1 MPRFLLL
8 IKELG
13 KAPRVVPLTSPL
25 LVGRSRRA
33 DLVVDDDEV
42 GREQFRL
49 TPLGPG
55 VEIEGIGQTNRT
67 LVDGVRVDPGQR
79 LPLVAG
85 ATIKVG
91 KTTFVVQA
99 GDITEAPPAQ
109 PGNVDATLV
118 APRPKPE
125 DGHRNEQEQTGGASS
140 PMGTMQM
147 PRPAGPGGGQAPGKN
162 QDDDAFGATIPPKA
176 YRPGGAP
183 PPAAPPQKPPTPTSP
198 PANDE
203 LGSMTMP
210 PKAYRPGAAGS
221 PAPAPEKP
229 KAPPVPPASPASPAP
244 PVPPVAKAPSSTPAP
259 ADDAMANM
267 TMPPKSYRPGK
278 PQPPTESSP
287 NVTMPVS
294 RPGGPGSPGGP
305 GGQAVPPAPPA
316 KPAPAPVPAEPP
328 RPPVAP
334 AAAAAAAAPPPRP
347 VGAKPTTVL
356 VRATDLPPAAVAS
369 GLSPAELEARLHAS
383 LPRLLVKGEGMKRR
397 IRLMKQRSR
406 IGRAETADVLLP
418 HETVSEQHAELQF
431 DGTRWSLIDSGSAN
445 GTLVDGSLVRAAEQ
459 PIERNTL
466 LGFGNLRAIF
476 LCNCSDSS
484 SAKDQRAHEQRAV
497 RYLVAQRRLGREI
510 EKQVQQLVRADQ
522 SQSLGEVLLMET
534 PLEPADWQLAIAA
547 TRDQLGLFARLRRY
561 FARLRGS
568 APKR

>member
-49 TPLGPG
+49 TLLGSG

-67 LVDGVRVDPGQR
+67 MVDGAQVSAGQR
-79 LPLVAG
+79 KPLVAG

-99 GDITEAPPAQ
+99 GDSTEAPPAQ
-109 PGNVDATLV
+109 PGNIEATLV
-118 APRPKPE
+118 APRPKPG
-125 DGHRNEQEQTGGASS
+125 DDRTEQEQTGGGSS
-140 PMGTMQM
+140 PMGTMQLKH
-147 PRPAGPGGGQAPGKN
+147 PGAAASAPTSVQPQGN
-162 QDDDAFGATIPPKA
+162 VPDDAGFGATMPPKA
-176 YRPGGAP
+176 YRPGGPAASTPAGPNPPKPPPP
-183 PPAAPPQKPPTPTSP
+183 PPAAAKL
-198 PANDE
+198 PADDD
-203 LGSMTMP
+203 LGNMTMP
-210 PKAYRPGAAGS
+210 PKAYRPGAPSSPVSPPPTPKPPPQPPAAPAKP
-221 PAPAPEKP
+221 PAPA
-229 KAPPVPPASPASPAP
+229 
-244 PVPPVAKAPSSTPAP
+244 
-259 ADDAMANM
+259 ADDAMANL
-267 TMPPKSYRPGK
+267 TMPPKAYRPGQV
-278 PQPPTESSP
+278 QPPTES
-287 NVTMPVS
+287 T
-294 RPGGPGSPGGP
+294 PGLP
-305 GGQAVPPAPPA
+305 GGQGAAAPPPAP
-316 KPAPAPVPAEPP
+316 KPAPAPQQPPAPP
-328 RPPVAP
+328 QPPAP
-334 AAAAAAAAPPPRP
+334 APRP

-356 VRATDLPPAAVAS
+356 VRPSELPPAALAH
-369 GLSPAELEARLHAS
+369 GLSPAELEGRLHAS

-476 LCNCSDSS
+476 LCNCSDSG

-497 RYLVAQRRLGREI
+497 QFLVAQGRLGREI
-510 EKQVQQLVRADQ
+510 GKQLQQLVRADQ

-547 TRDQLGLFARLRRY
+547 TRDQLGLFARIRRY

>member
-49 TPLGPG
+49 TLLGSG

-67 LVDGVRVDPGQR
+67 LVDGTQVGPGQR
-79 LPLVAG
+79 LTLVVG
-85 ATIKVG
+85 ATVKVG

-99 GDITEAPPAQ
+99 GDTTEAPPAQ

-125 DGHRNEQEQTGGASS
+125 DGNRQEQEQTGGASS

-147 PRPAGPGGGQAPGKN
+147 PRPVAPGGSQAPGKG
-162 QDDDAFGATIPPKA
+162 QGDAAFDATMPPKA

-183 PPAAPPQKPPTPTSP
+183 PPAATPPAKPPAPN
-198 PANDE
+198 PAPGPAAAGDDLNN
-203 LGSMTMP
+203 LTMP
-210 PKAYRPGAAGS
+210 PKAYRPGAAS
-221 PAPAPEKP
+221 PKPQEPPAPPARP
-229 KAPPVPPASPASPAP
+229 AAPVPPTPKPNPAQA
-244 PVPPVAKAPSSTPAP
+244 A
-259 ADDAMANM
+259 ADDAMANL
-267 TMPPKSYRPGK
+267 TMPPQAYRPGK

-294 RPGGPGSPGGP
+294 RPGGQAASPP
-305 GGQAVPPAPPA
+305 RPAVPPAAAPPPA
-316 KPAPAPVPAEPP
+316 VPPAQAKPQA
-328 RPPVAP
+328 AP
-334 AAAAAAAAPPPRP
+334 AAAASPAAPAAPPPRP

-356 VRATDLPPAAVAS
+356 VRPAELPPAAIAS
-369 GLSPAELEARLHAS
+369 GLSPADLEGRLHAS
-383 LPRLLVKGEGMKRR
+383 VPRLLVKGEGMKRR

-431 DGTRWSLIDSGSAN
+431 DGARWSLLDSGSAN

-476 LCNCSDSS
+476 LCNSSDSRI
-484 SAKDQRAHEQRAV
+484 AKEQRAHEQRAV
-497 RYLVAQRRLGREI
+497 QFLVAQGRLGRELAR
-510 EKQVQQLVRADQ
+510 QVQQLVRQDQ

-534 PLEPADWQLAIAA
+534 PLEPADWQSAIAA
-547 TRDQLGLFARLRRY
+547 TRDQLGLFARIRRY
-561 FARLRGS
+561 FARLRGG
-568 APKR
+568 APQR

>member
-1 MPRFLLL
+1 MARFLLL

-49 TPLGPG
+49 TMLGSG

-67 LVDGVRVDPGQR
+67 LVDGTQVQPGQR
-79 LPLVAG
+79 LAIVAG

-99 GDITEAPPAQ
+99 GDSTEGPPAQ
-109 PGNVDATLV
+109 PGNIEATLV

-125 DGHRNEQEQTGGASS
+125 DGPRNDQEQTGGASS

-147 PRPAGPGGGQAPGKN
+147 RQPGPTPGVTSVQPKGN
-162 QDDDAFGATIPPKA
+162 VPDDPAFGATIPPKA

-183 PPAAPPQKPPTPTSP
+183 ATPPAANPPIPPP
-198 PANDE
+198 PAKATAPADDE
-203 LGSMTMP
+203 LGNMTMP
-210 PKAYRPGAAGS
+210 PKAYRPGG
-221 PAPAPEKP
+221 
-229 KAPPVPPASPASPAP
+229 APPPAAPPSASPAAP
-244 PVPPVAKAPSSTPAP
+244 PPPKPPTPAV
-259 ADDAMANM
+259 DDGMANM
-267 TMPPKSYRPGK
+267 TMPPRSYRPGK
-278 PQPPTESSP
+278 VEPPTESTP
-287 NVTMPVS
+287 NVTMPIG
-294 RPGGPGSPGGP
+294 RPGTPGSAGTP
-305 GGQAVPPAPPA
+305 PPAAAPAPATPPA
-316 KPAPAPVPAEPP
+316 KPAPTPPPAA
-328 RPPVAP
+328 AP
-334 AAAAAAAAPPPRP
+334 AAAAAAAPAPRP

-356 VRATDLPPAAVAS
+356 VRPSELPPAALAN
-369 GLSPAELEARLHAS
+369 GLSPAELEGRLHAS

-431 DGTRWSLIDSGSAN
+431 DGTAWSLIDSGSAN
-445 GTLVDGSLVRAAEQ
+445 GTLVDGSLVRATEQ

-476 LCNCSDSS
+476 LCNCSDAGT
-484 SAKDQRAHEQRAV
+484 AKEQRAHEQRAV
-497 RYLVAQRRLGREI
+497 QFLVKQGRLGREI
-510 EKQVQQLVRADQ
+510 ARQVQQLVRQDQ

-547 TRDQLGLFARLRRY
+547 TRDQLGLFARIRRY

>member
-1 MPRFLLL
+1 MARFLLL

-49 TPLGPG
+49 TMLGSG

-67 LVDGVRVDPGQR
+67 LVDGNQVQPGQR
-79 LPLVAG
+79 LAIVAG

-99 GDITEAPPAQ
+99 GDSTEGPPAQ
-109 PGNVDATLV
+109 PGNIEATLV
-118 APRPKPE
+118 APRPQPE
-125 DGHRNEQEQTGGASS
+125 DGNRNDQEQTGGASS

-147 PRPAGPGGGQAPGKN
+147 RQPGPGP
-162 QDDDAFGATIPPKA
+162 GATKAQPQGGGPDSPAFDATMPPKAYRPGGAPTPTPPGPKAPPPTPPPPPAPANDDLGNMTMPPKA

-183 PPAAPPQKPPTPTSP
+183 PPAAPPAAPPPPPPPKPPTP
-198 PANDE
+198 A
-203 LGSMTMP
+203 
-210 PKAYRPGAAGS
+210 
-221 PAPAPEKP
+221 
-229 KAPPVPPASPASPAP
+229 V
-244 PVPPVAKAPSSTPAP
+244 
-259 ADDAMANM
+259 DDGMANM

-278 PQPPTESSP
+278 VEPPTESTP
-287 NVTMPVS
+287 NLTMPIG
-294 RPGGPGSPGGP
+294 RPGAPGSAGTPP
-305 GGQAVPPAPPA
+305 PPAAPAQAKPAATPPA
-316 KPAPAPVPAEPP
+316 KPGPTPPPAA
-328 RPPVAP
+328 AP
-334 AAAAAAAAPPPRP
+334 AAAAAAAAPAPRP

-356 VRATDLPPAAVAS
+356 VRPSELPPAALAN
-369 GLSPAELEARLHAS
+369 GLSPAELEGRLHAS

-431 DGTRWSLIDSGSAN
+431 DGTAWSLIDSGSAN

-476 LCNCSDSS
+476 LCNCSDAGT
-484 SAKDQRAHEQRAV
+484 AKEQRAHEQRAV
-497 RYLVAQRRLGREI
+497 QFLVKQGRLGREI
-510 EKQVQQLVRADQ
+510 ARQVQQLIRQDQ

-547 TRDQLGLFARLRRY
+547 TRDQLGLFARIRRY
-561 FARLRGS
+561 FARLRGT

>member
-1 MPRFLLL
+1 MPRFLVL

-33 DLVVDDDEV
+33 DIVVDDDEV

-49 TPLGPG
+49 LPLGSG
-55 VEIEGIGQTNRT
+55 IELEGIGQTNRT
-67 LVDGVRVDPGQR
+67 MVDGTQVAAGQR
-79 LPLVAG
+79 KPLVAG

-91 KTTFVVQA
+91 KTTFVVQV
-99 GDITEAPPAQ
+99 GDSTEAPPAQ
-109 PGNVDATLV
+109 PGNIEATLV
-118 APRPKPE
+118 APRPKPG
-125 DGHRNEQEQTGGASS
+125 DGLSEQEQTGGASS

-147 PRPAGPGGGQAPGKN
+147 KHPGAAASAPTSVQPQGNVPEDAG
-162 QDDDAFGATIPPKA
+162 FGATMPPKA
-176 YRPGGAP
+176 YRPGAP
-183 PPAAPPQKPPTPTSP
+183 APSAPSAPSGPNPPKQPPSP
-198 PANDE
+198 PASAKVPADDD
-203 LGSMTMP
+203 LGNMTMP
-210 PKAYRPGAAGS
+210 PKAYRPGAPSSSGS
-221 PAPAPEKP
+221 PPPTPKPPPTPPAADAPKPKPPAPA
-229 KAPPVPPASPASPAP
+229 
-244 PVPPVAKAPSSTPAP
+244 
-259 ADDAMANM
+259 ADDAMANL
-267 TMPPKSYRPGK
+267 TMPPKAYRPGK
-278 PQPPTESSP
+278 VEPPTESTPSL
-287 NVTMPVS
+287 
-294 RPGGPGSPGGP
+294 PGGRPSAASGP
-305 GGQAVPPAPPA
+305 APAGQGAAAQPPAPKPTPA
-316 KPAPAPVPAEPP
+316 PPQPPAPAP
-328 RPPVAP
+328 AP
-334 AAAAAAAAPPPRP
+334 APAPRP

-356 VRATDLPPAAVAS
+356 VRPSELPPAALAN
-369 GLSPAELEARLHAS
+369 GLSPAELEGRLHAS

-476 LCNCSDSS
+476 LCNCSDSG

-497 RYLVAQRRLGREI
+497 QFLVAKGRLGREI
-510 EKQVQQLVRADQ
+510 GKQLQQLVRADQ

-547 TRDQLGLFARLRRY
+547 TRDQLGMFARIRRY